1 MLRSELCIRI
11 KVMILKYI
19 FIFVLFSFSVAA
31 QENKTLESQP
41 QILFEHQTLL
51 SEQEKTELLLKF
63 NTGVLYLEQKRY
75 KEAIALFKQSAKLL
89 KVASYLNIGIAYYK
103 LNAHKNAY
111 LYLKKIYDLKD
122 IVNNDKFSYF
132 SAAFYL
138 YKITNDK
145 DYINEITK
153 VASKSKR
160 LTEQEQL
167 VVVDTLILQKR
178 YKYALELASKVPNIS
193 NLKLALL
200 NIKLRDYSKA
210 QIHLTKAYEEVKG
223 IKGKNTVLWF
233 KLFRDLKAN
242 DLTNLKEDI
251 LRIEERVKIFDTN
264 KELQLKLFFNKEK
277 FTPKEYFDKITKFSF
292 ERKIDFL
299 YYFAPFIFE
308 DYNVIEDQSTKSFI
322 IKSQSDL
329 DDLNTAVKYNR
340 DFLKVIKLD
349 PIRRVQVLQDMLDA
363 KYDTNAYE
371 YYNLGLAYAQVYDY
385 ISAYKYFKK
394 AYELEHGNKLY
405 SVLTLLTAKRLN
417 NKIDKIENEFLVK
430 NITSNKGSYVYL
442 GKYMY
447 KIFENPGTLLD
458 PLKLSEK
465 EKMSIFFRALYFL
478 ENVDKK
484 GILQTEPLLVEFGKD
499 QLVHMLKLVSR
510 KTGESDFNYI
520 SRIQDNLPKIY
531 NNMFLKGS
539 LVITDFYLD
548 TLRAL
553 GLFNRTD
560 FNIENELSPSYLR
573 TKALVQLYIDH
584 PEDSIKIIEYI
595 HKKYAL
601 RSIDSY
607 YILIAAFFASG
618 QENLGFASLGE
629 ISFIYNDQ
637 DAKFLEGVSLLQ
649 ELKLNTAPQ
658 YFNYKF
664 KGGLLD
670 FKLEGF
676 DRFLES
682 L

>member
-1 MLRSELCIRI
+1 MLRSELCIRLE
-11 KVMILKYI
+11 VMILKYI
-19 FIFVLFSFSVAA
+19 FIFVLFSFSLAA

-103 LNAHKNAY
+103 LNANKNAY

-223 IKGKNTVLWF
+223 INGKNTVLWF

-251 LRIEERVKIFDTN
+251 LKIEERVKIFDTN

-329 DDLNTAVKYNR
+329 DELNTTVKYNR

-371 YYNLGLAYAQVYDY
+371 YYNLGLAYAQIYDY

-394 AYELEHGNKLY
+394 AYGLEHGNKLY

-417 NKIDKIENEFLVK
+417 NKIDKIENEFLIK

-447 KIFENPGTLLD
+447 KIFENPQTVLD
-458 PLKLSEK
+458 PLKLLQK

-484 GILQTEPLLVEFGKD
+484 GILKTEPLLVEFGKD

-510 KTGESDFNYI
+510 KTGESDFTYI

-584 PEDSIKIIEYI
+584 PEDTIKIIEYI
-595 HKKYAL
+595 HKKYEL
-601 RSIDSY
+601 KSIDSY

-649 ELKLNTAPQ
+649 DLKLNTAPQ
-658 YFNYKF
+658 YFNYRF

>member
-1 MLRSELCIRI
+1 M
-11 KVMILKYI
+11 
-19 FIFVLFSFSVAA
+19 
-31 QENKTLESQP
+31 
-41 QILFEHQTLL
+41 
-51 SEQEKTELLLKF
+51 
-63 NTGVLYLEQKRY
+63 
-75 KEAIALFKQSAKLL
+75 
-89 KVASYLNIGIAYYK
+89 
-103 LNAHKNAY
+103 
-111 LYLKKIYDLKD
+111 
-122 IVNNDKFSYF
+122 
-132 SAAFYL
+132 
-138 YKITNDK
+138 
-145 DYINEITK
+145 
-153 VASKSKR
+153 
-160 LTEQEQL
+160 
-167 VVVDTLILQKR
+167 
-178 YKYALELASKVPNIS
+178 
-193 NLKLALL
+193 
-200 NIKLRDYSKA
+200 
-210 QIHLTKAYEEVKG
+210 
-223 IKGKNTVLWF
+223 
-233 KLFRDLKAN
+233 
-242 DLTNLKEDI
+242 
-251 LRIEERVKIFDTN
+251 
-264 KELQLKLFFNKEK
+264 
-277 FTPKEYFDKITKFSF
+277 
-292 ERKIDFL
+292 
-299 YYFAPFIFE
+299 
-308 DYNVIEDQSTKSFI
+308 IEDQSTKSFI

-329 DDLNTAVKYNR
+329 DDLNTTVKYNR

-363 KYDTNAYE
+363 KYDTSAYE
-371 YYNLGLAYAQVYDY
+371 YYNLGLAYAQIYDY

-394 AYELEHGNKLY
+394 AYGLEHGNKLY

-417 NKIDKIENEFLVK
+417 NKIDKIENEFLIK

-539 LVITDFYLD
+539 PVITDFYLD

-584 PEDSIKIIEYI
+584 PEDTIKIIEYI
-595 HKKYAL
+595 HKKYGL
-601 RSIDSY
+601 KSIDSY

-618 QENLGFASLGE
+618 QDNLGFASLGE

-649 ELKLNTAPQ
+649 DLKLNTAPQ